1 MTNQSKECRYCNF
14 KNLIDS
20 KACKTCGA
28 DVADWYIT
36 VDQPNTLGTTME
48 ARINHTAKLVPQ
60 SQREL
65 FISEI
70 YQIIAQSKTD
80 LLNALIDRE
89 EGMKKDARQIR
100 NKYHPEIIG
109 EPVANEQWEMIIHK
123 KDIYNQ
129 SIIDTINHLKSLRD
143 EK

>member
-36 VDQPNTLGTTME
+36 ADQSNTLGTTME
-48 ARINHTAKLVPQ
+48 ERLATEYKEYENREVELSREKIIRFWLDKL
-60 SQREL
+60 S
-65 FISEI
+65 
-70 YQIIAQSKTD
+70 QSKTD

-89 EGMKKDARQIR
+89 NRE
-100 NKYHPEIIG
+100 
-109 EPVANEQWEMIIHK
+109 K
-123 KDIYNQ
+123 KDIITEHPTTTLEFLEEGQILGFNQ
-129 SIIDTINHLKSLRD
+129 AKTDTINHLKSLRD
-143 EK
+143 VA